1 MPAKPNDDEIGID
14 LEKSVLPKI
23 HVFGVPM
30 DLGQERRG
38 VDMGPSAIRYAE
50 LHDTLISLGY
60 TVRDHGNIRVPNAEE
75 IRSRGRRSAGSYP
88 RQGNSVF
95 HLNAVAEVCTE
106 IRDKVSKTVPEDD
119 ITICLGGDHSIA
131 LGTITATCMT
141 TPRGILWVDAHAD
154 FNTPDT
160 SPSGNAHG
168 MPLAALFGEGAP
180 EMTAISAGHELTPSQ
195 IVMIGLRS
203 VDPSERLRLR
213 NSGITVFTM
222 ADIDEHGMAAI
233 ARQTIDRLSVWGS
246 IHVSLDMDSID
257 PESAPGV
264 GTPVRG
270 GLTTREGHL
279 LMELLAESG
288 LVRSLDLVEVN
299 PIVDRQNQT
308 AELAVELTASLF
320 GQRTL

>member
-1 MPAKPNDDEIGID
+1 MPPKRADEID
-14 LEKSVLPKI
+14 EKVGLPKI

-30 DLGQERRG
+30 DLGQQRRG

-50 LHDTLISLGY
+50 LHDTLINLGY

-88 RQGNSVF
+88 RQGNAVF
-95 HLNAVAEVCTE
+95 HMNAVVEVCTE
-106 IRDKVSKTVPEDD
+106 IRDKVSKTVPVDD

-131 LGTITATCMT
+131 LGTISAANMRN
-141 TPRGILWVDAHAD
+141 PRGVLWVDAHAD
-154 FNTPDT
+154 FNTPET

-168 MPLAALFGEGAP
+168 MPLAALFGDGAP
-180 EMTAISAGHELTPSQ
+180 EMIAVSAGHELSASQ
-195 IVMIGLRS
+195 VVMIGLRS
-203 VDPSERLRLR
+203 IDPQERLRLR
-213 NSGITVFTM
+213 NAGIAVFTM

-233 ARQTIDRLSVWGS
+233 ARQAIERLSVWDGL
-246 IHVSLDMDSID
+246 HVSLDMDALD
-257 PESAPGV
+257 PEAAPGV
-264 GTPVRG
+264 GTPERG

-279 LMELLAESG
+279 LMELLAQSG
-288 LVRSLDLVEVN
+288 LVRSMDLVEVN
-299 PIVDRQNQT
+299 PIIDRQNTT